1 MKKINFFVKVN
12 NLDAYCGDS
21 NRTVNNQINCAI
33 IYSTNE
39 KNNKIETKFEEDND
53 FKVTEFSSMNYFLLF
68 FIAIL
73 ITRHVFGSFWF

>member
-53 FKVTEFSSMNYFLLF
+53 FEITEFTGMNF
-68 FIAIL
+68 FK
-73 ITRHVFGSFWF
+73 